1 MGNSNKTN
9 EKNIGKNKSNLSE
22 EPNSEYLD
30 NRVKKY
36 VDYSSKYGLGYL
48 LYNGLYG
55 VVFNDKSKIVL
66 NPSTNYLLYLEG
78 KKIDDQEIFFSCSMN
93 NYPNS
98 LKEKVS
104 SLQYFIKY
112 LEEDNSNNKNNIKED
127 KKGKKDKKFMK
138 KKIII
143 KNWMKSK

>member
-48 LYNGLYG
+48 LYNGFYG

-66 NPSTNYLLYLEG
+66 NPTTNYLFYIEG
-78 KKIDDQEIFFSCSMN
+78 KKVDDQEVLLTFNMN
-93 NYPNS
+93 DYPNN

-104 SLQYFIKY
+104 SLQYFRKY
-112 LEEDNSNNKNNIKED
+112 LEEDNSNNISNIKED
-127 KKGKKDKKFMK
+127 KKGKKDKRFMK